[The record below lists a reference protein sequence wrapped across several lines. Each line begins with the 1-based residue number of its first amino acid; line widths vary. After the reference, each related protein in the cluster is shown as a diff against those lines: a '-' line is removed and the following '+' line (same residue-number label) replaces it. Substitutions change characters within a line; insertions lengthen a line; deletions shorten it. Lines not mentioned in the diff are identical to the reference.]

1 MVTSGYECE
10 HYVMSSPHHI
20 DWRYLNDLYWLLSTG
35 FTCVCKYQMRIDWI
49 DATSHT
55 QQTSPKLHCGNL
67 EGSSGHCTTSPK
79 KISYQHRF
87 QCQNIKIEVST
98 WFPTVNS
105 AVVMTRRSSDLS
117 TDLVHHHPEQF
128 QHLFS
133 PETDPVNIE
142 RGSVLESLK
151 DEYLIELK

>member
-1 MVTSGYECE
+1 M
-10 HYVMSSPHHI
+10 
-20 DWRYLNDLYWLLSTG
+20 
-35 FTCVCKYQMRIDWI
+35 
-49 DATSHT
+49 
-55 QQTSPKLHCGNL
+55 
-67 EGSSGHCTTSPK
+67 
-79 KISYQHRF
+79 
-87 QCQNIKIEVST
+87 KIEVST

-133 PETDPVNIE
+133 PETDLVNIE